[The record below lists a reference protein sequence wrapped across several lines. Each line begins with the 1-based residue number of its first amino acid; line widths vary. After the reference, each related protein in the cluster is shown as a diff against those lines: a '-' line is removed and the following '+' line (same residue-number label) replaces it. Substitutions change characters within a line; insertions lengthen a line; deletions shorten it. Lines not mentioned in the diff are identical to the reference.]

1 VHSYEYYDRENGIA
15 VYAAPSVKP
24 GKAFLYFDPIDKLT
38 PDAQARWA
46 VRDIQEQMIHEA
58 LRKAGSADEAL
69 VLA

>member
-1 VHSYEYYDRENGIA
+1 
-15 VYAAPSVKP
+15 
-24 GKAFLYFDPIDKLT
+24 LYFDPIDKLT